1 MSALHVVCPT
11 CDGVNRL
18 PPERPAAAARCG
30 RCRQALFAGVPVDLD
45 EARFDKHLARSD
57 LPLIV
62 DFWAAWCGPCRAMA
76 PVFAKAA
83 EALEPRA
90 RFVKIDVDA
99 NPGLAAR
106 YGVQGIPALF
116 AFKDGQVA
124 ARHAGLAEASLL
136 SSWVE
141 RLGRSTP
148 GERIV
153 GAGAGAN

>member
-1 MSALHVVCPT
+1 MHVVCPH

-18 PPERPAAAARCG
+18 PPDRPAAAARCG
-30 RCRQALFAGVPVDLD
+30 RCREPLFTGAPVDLD
-45 EARFDKHLARSD
+45 EGRFDRHLARSD

-76 PVFAKAA
+76 PIFTRAA
-83 EALEPRA
+83 ETLEPQA
-90 RFVKIDVDA
+90 RFVKVDVDA

-124 ARHAGLAEASLL
+124 ARHAGVADAALL
-136 SSWVE
+136 KSWVD
-141 RLGRSTP
+141 RLGVSSR
-148 GERIV
+148 GDGGDAQRE
-153 GAGAGAN
+153 GAR